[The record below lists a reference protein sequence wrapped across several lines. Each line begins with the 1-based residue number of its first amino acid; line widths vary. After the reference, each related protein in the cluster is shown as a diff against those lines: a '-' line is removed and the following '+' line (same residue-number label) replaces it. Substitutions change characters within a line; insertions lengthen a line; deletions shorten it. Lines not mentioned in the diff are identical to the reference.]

1 MTKMISVQLVGGL
14 GNQLFGYFAG
24 RYLELQLRYKVRYD
38 TSQFDKGI
46 TAHGSSIQKLNL
58 PGEFFRLEPVTSFP
72 ILLLQRLCLGLAYK
86 FPSMSKALELI
97 TGIHTAAEVGFDPEL
112 TRVRSGML
120 VRGYFQSYK
129 YASAVLS
136 DESHIVEPISP
147 SSWYTSMSAVALAT
161 QPVMV
166 HIRRG
171 DYAKPEN
178 SNFGM
183 LAVEYYLD
191 ALERLRSLGLED
203 SPIWIFSD
211 ELDAVRMEFGERLG
225 SAQLIYPDPEASAEE
240 TMLLMSKGVAN
251 IISNSTFSWW
261 SAMLGAPRFVIAP
274 DNWFKAMA
282 DPNDLIPPNWLR
294 QESIWK

>member
-1 MTKMISVQLVGGL
+1 MAKTTSVQLVGGL

-24 RYLELQLRYKVRYD
+24 KYLELQYRHQVRYD

-58 PGEFFRLEPVTSFP
+58 TGEFFQVAPTTSFP
-72 ILLLQRLCLGLAYK
+72 ILLLRKACLGIASK
-86 FPSMSKALELI
+86 FPSMTQAMETL
-97 TGIHTAAEVGFDPEL
+97 TGIHTSREVGFDPHL
-112 TRVRSGML
+112 MRVRSGML
-120 VRGYFQSYK
+120 VRGYFQSYI
-129 YASAVLS
+129 YASAVLA
-136 DESHIVEPISP
+136 EKPQIIEPVSP
-147 SSWYTSMSAVALAT
+147 SAWYTSMSAVALE
-161 QPVMV
+161 QSPIMV

-191 ALERLRSLGLED
+191 SLERLKNMGLGG

-211 ELDAVRMEFGERLG
+211 ELESVAKEFGERLG
-225 SAQLIYPDPEASAEE
+225 SAQFIYPAPEASAEE

-261 SAMLGAPRFVIAP
+261 AAMLGAPRFVIAP
-274 DNWFKAMA
+274 ETWFKDMA
-282 DPNDLIPPNWLR
+282 DPKDLIPPNWLR
-294 QESIWK
+294 QESVWK

>member
-1 MTKMISVQLVGGL
+1 MNKSVDIQLVGGL

-24 RYLELQLRYKVRYD
+24 RYLELRGKHQVRYD
-38 TSQFDKGI
+38 TSQFDKGV

-58 PGEFFRLEPVTSFP
+58 PGEFLQLAPTTSFP
-72 ILLLQRLCLGLAYK
+72 ILLLQKACLGIASK
-86 FPSMSKALELI
+86 FPAMTQTMEML
-97 TGIHTAAEVGFDPEL
+97 TGIHTSSEVGYDPNL
-112 TRVRSGML
+112 MRVRSGML
-120 VRGYFQSYK
+120 VRGYFQSYI
-129 YASAVLS
+129 YASAVLG
-136 DESHIVEPISP
+136 EKPQIIEPVNP
-147 SSWYTSMSAVALAT
+147 SAWYKSMSALALE
-161 QPVMV
+161 QSPIMV

-191 ALERLRSLGLED
+191 SLERLKNMGLGGY
-203 SPIWIFSD
+203 PIWIFSD
-211 ELDAVRMEFGERLG
+211 ELESVAKEFGERLG
-225 SAQLIYPDPEASAEE
+225 SAQFIRPAPGASAEE

-261 SAMLGAPRFVIAP
+261 AAMLGAPRFVIFP
-274 DNWFKAMA
+274 ETWFKGMA
-282 DPNDLIPPNWLR
+282 DPKDLIPPNWLR

>member
-1 MTKMISVQLVGGL
+1 MTKRVSIQLVGGL

-24 RYLELQLRYKVRYD
+24 KYLELEHGCEVTYD

-58 PGEFFRLEPVTSFP
+58 LGVFFQLAPVTSFP
-72 ILLLQRLCLGLAYK
+72 TLLLQKSCLAIASK
-86 FPSMSKALELI
+86 FPSMSQAMEML
-97 TGIHTAAEVGFDPEL
+97 TGIHTSTEVGYDPQL
-112 TRVRSGML
+112 ARVRNGML
-120 VRGYFQSYK
+120 IRGYFQSYK
-129 YASAVLS
+129 YASAVLA
-136 DESHIVEPISP
+136 DEPQDIEPINPSP
-147 SSWYTSMSAVALAT
+147 WYKSMSALALE
-161 QPVMV
+161 QSPIMV

-191 ALERLRSLGLED
+191 SLERLKGLGLGK

-211 ELDAVRMEFGERLG
+211 ELESVSIEFGERLG
-225 SAQLIYPDPEASAEE
+225 SAQLIYPNSEASAEE

-261 SAMLGAPRFVIAP
+261 SAMLGAPQFVIAP
-274 DNWFKAMA
+274 ESWFREMA
-282 DPNDLIPPNWLR
+282 DPKDLIPPNWLR
-294 QESIWK
+294 QKSIWK